1 MNIKGIVGNL
11 IPIEFAKR
19 NLRKTENH
27 PDRDAQQG
35 GQGGGEPPK
44 HHKFT
49 EEELKAALQMLK
61 ELPGIKQNNLQ
72 FRVERNNDRI
82 IVFVEDPTGKVIR
95 RIPDLELW
103 SMYSRK
109 QNDSARGN
117 LLNKSL

>member
-11 IPIEFAKR
+11 IPIEFGKR
-19 NLRKTENH
+19 NLRKAQNNPE
-27 PDRDAQQG
+27 RDAQQG

-44 HHKFT
+44 QHRFT

-72 FRVERNNDRI
+72 FRVERNQDRI
-82 IVFVEDPTGKVIR
+82 IVFVEDSTGKIIR

-103 SMYSRK
+103 AMYSRR
-109 QNDSARGN
+109 QTDSARGN